1 MPLVLADRVKE
12 TTTTTGTGTLTLA
25 GAATGFQSFSVI
37 GNGNTTYYAI
47 ATSSG
52 SEWEVGIGTYTSSGT
67 TLARTTILASS
78 NSGSAVNLSAGTK
91 DVFVTLP
98 SSKATATATTVSDTA
113 NSSTGYFQIPQGT
126 TAQRPGSPTNGMM
139 RINTTDST
147 FEIYSTV
154 SNDWKAVATFTSA
167 VSSVEYLVVAG
178 GGSGGS
184 RIGGGGGAG
193 GYRTATGFSV
203 TTGVSYTVTV
213 GAGGAAVTSTP
224 GVTGNNGNDSV
235 FSTITST
242 AGGGGGAYIN
252 TSGTAGKNGGSGGG
266 GSFSGNGGVATAGT
280 GTSGQGSSGGVGS
293 NSQTNGGGGGGASAA
308 GAAATGAGGVGGAG
322 SASSISGSSVT
333 YAGGGGGSGDSTA
346 GAGGSGGGGAGA
358 TGTSTGTSGTANTGG
373 GGGGA
378 RNNSDTGGVSSGA
391 GGSGIVI
398 IRYADSAPA
407 AASTTGSPTI
417 TVAGGYRVYKWTGSG
432 TITF

>member
-1 MPLVLADRVKE
+1 MALVLADRVKE
-12 TTTTTGTGTLTLA
+12 TTTTTGTGTITLA

-47 ATSSG
+47 TSSSG

-98 SSKATATATTVSDTA
+98 SSKAIATATTVSDTA

-126 TAQRPGSPTNGMM
+126 TAQRPGSPANGMM

-154 SNDWKAVATFTSA
+154 TNDWKAVSSFTSA

-213 GAGGAAVTSTP
+213 GAGGAAVTSVP

-252 TSGTAGKNGGSGGG
+252 TSGTAGKNGGGAAGTGGNGGGAGFGGSGYGAGGAGWDSNGTDGGG
-266 GSFSGNGGVATAGT
+266 GAGMTGGVRPRVSGNGGESYYDVEE
-280 GTSGQGSSGGVGS
+280 GGF
-293 NSQTNGGGGGGASAA
+293 GGGGGG
-308 GAAATGAGGVGGAG
+308 GNFGGGGGAG
-322 SASSISGSSVT
+322 YSGGGGGRDN
-333 YAGGGGGSGDSTA
+333 AGGGGG
-346 GAGGSGGGGAGA
+346 GGSYSIAA
-358 TGTSTGTSGTANTGG
+358 MTNGTTNSGQGF
-373 GGGGA
+373 
-378 RNNSDTGGVSSGA
+378 
-391 GGSGIVI
+391 I
-398 IRYADSAPA
+398 
-407 AASTTGSPTI
+407 TI
-417 TVAGGYRVYKWTGSG
+417 TRTA
-432 TITF
+432 